1 MQPDANVLI
10 PEQDHDRR
18 LRPHRQDGQ
27 GRRLVVRDDQNT
39 FEELLDAAR
48 ASRERKE
55 RFGVLDT
62 GKLGVSEL
70 EWIAE
75 AGADIFTSDEARP
88 GVLELALIAKA
99 CARGGGAVALLVN
112 GGLEDRHAD
121 LARDGVI
128 LHVSNRETGH
138 RLPHPGGAGRDAP
151 GPEADSWSI
160 YHHGAHVP
168 ELDGLASAGGHIH
181 LSDKA
186 LEEKDLDLM
195 TTLLEASRAGRGEVL
210 LYIEKGMP
218 VRFLGAL
225 FDAGAV
231 LLFKTPPSDRRSLM
245 RGLERKAAKRR
256 PNPASFYLQDAF
268 LL

>member
-1 MQPDANVLI
+1 MTGAYDLI
-10 PEQDHDRR
+10 DRIG
-18 LRPHRQDGQ
+18 P
-27 GRRLVVRDDQNT
+27 GRRLVIRDDQNT

-88 GVLELALIAKA
+88 NALELALIARA
-99 CARGGGAVALLVN
+99 CARGGGLVALLVN
-112 GGLEDRHAD
+112 GDLGDRHAD

-128 LHVSNRETGH
+128 LHVSNRERAVDPLVLEGTAKAAG
-138 RLPHPGGAGRDAP
+138 PGGGFLVY
-151 GPEADSWSI
+151 
-160 YHHGAHVP
+160 YHHGAPVP
-168 ELDGLASAGGHIH
+168 GLEGPAAAGGRIH

-186 LEEKDLDLM
+186 LEEEDLDLM

-256 PNPASFYLQDAF
+256 PDPGSFYMQDAF

>member
-1 MQPDANVLI
+1 MTDAYELI
-10 PEQDHDRR
+10 DRIGSRRR
-18 LRPHRQDGQ
+18 LI
-27 GRRLVVRDDQNT
+27 VRDDQNT

-88 GVLELALIAKA
+88 GVLELALIARA

-121 LARDGVI
+121 LARDGII
-128 LHVSNRETGH
+128 LHVSNRE
-138 RLPHPGGAGRDAP
+138 RAIDYLALAELARAARSGGGFLVY
-151 GPEADSWSI
+151 
-160 YHHGAHVP
+160 YHHGAPVP
-168 ELDGLASAGGHIH
+168 ELAGPAAAGGRIH

-195 TTLLEASRAGRGEVL
+195 TTLLEASRAGKGEVL

-218 VRFLGAL
+218 VRFLGTL

-256 PNPASFYLQDAF
+256 PDPGSFYMQDAF

>member
-1 MQPDANVLI
+1 MTDAYALI
-10 PEQDHDRR
+10 DRIGR
-18 LRPHRQDGQ
+18 
-27 GRRLVVRDDQNT
+27 GRRFVVRDDQNT

-48 ASRERKE
+48 ASRERNE

-88 GVLELALIAKA
+88 NALELALMAKA
-99 CARGGGAVALLVN
+99 CARGGGAVALLVS
-112 GGLEDRHAD
+112 GGLEGRHMD
-121 LARDGVI
+121 LARDGII
-128 LHVSNRETGH
+128 LHVSNRE
-138 RLPHPGGAGRDAP
+138 RAVDPLALAELSRSARSGGG
-151 GPEADSWSI
+151 SLVF
-160 YHHGAHVP
+160 YHHGAPAP
-168 ELDGLASAGGHIH
+168 ELEGLASAGGHIH

-195 TTLLEASRAGRGEVL
+195 ATLLEASRAGKGEVL

-231 LLFKTPPSDRRSLM
+231 LIFKTPPSDRRSLM

-256 PNPASFYLQDAF
+256 PDPGSFYMQDAF